1 MPDKDIRWQQRFANY
16 KRALRKLSEAVEMDY
31 EEMSELEVEGLIQ
44 RFEYTY
50 ELAWR
55 TLWNLL
61 IERGHI
67 YLKEKEYNKP
77 APVIE
82 QALKDEYI
90 TNEKGWKKMRDS
102 RNLTS
107 HTYDEETADEIAN
120 DTIGLFHSLFLQL
133 ETRLEVERLS

>member
-1 MPDKDIRWQQRFANY
+1 MPDKDIRWQQRFVNY
-16 KRALRKLSEAVEMDY
+16 KRALRKLSEAVDMDY
-31 EEMSELEVEGLIQ
+31 EEMSELEIEGLIQ

-55 TLWNLL
+55 TLWDLL
-61 IERGHI
+61 IERGHT

-77 APVIE
+77 AHVIE
-82 QALKDEYI
+82 QALKDAYI
-90 TNEKGWKKMRDS
+90 INEKGWKKMRDS

-120 DTIGLFHSLFLQL
+120 DTISLFHSLFLQL